1 MPGKIIN
8 PNFDIWYMDSS
19 GISRNCDVSVYG
31 LRVEQREFITM
42 GSLST
47 VFQVE
52 VIAILMCTELFLS
65 KNVMKENIYLL

>member
-1 MPGKIIN
+1 
-8 PNFDIWYMDSS
+8 MDGS
-19 GISRNCDVSVYG
+19 GISSYYGVSVYG
-31 LRVEQREFITM
+31 LRVERREFITM

-52 VIAILMCTELFLS
+52 VIAILMCTGLFLS